1 MRSWLAI
8 CVALVAMAC
17 VWGPADPFPQETPSP
32 IGTGNASG
40 AQAQI
45 DLEILGGEYEGTYSA
60 VATNA
65 CVNDTAQDTFSVNYA
80 DDFASEDFV
89 ALHLVLRNAT
99 QAQEDS
105 SADFKVDI
113 GLDGAANITSFTLD
127 PTAGFGEGDAFL
139 DVTDT
144 DATLDLSAT
153 AADESLVELT
163 VICESP

>member
-1 MRSWLAI
+1 MFRVSALAASF
-8 CVALVAMAC
+8 VLVAAC
-17 VWGPADPFPQETPSP
+17 ATSSPNPDATPSP
-32 IGTGNASG
+32 VRTGDASA

-45 DLEILGGEYEGTYSA
+45 DIEILGGEYEGTYSA

-65 CVNDTAQDTFSVNYA
+65 CVKDAAQNTFTVNYA
-80 DDFASEDFV
+80 DELASDDFV

-105 SADFKVDI
+105 STDFKVDL

-139 DVTDT
+139 DVTDS

-153 AADESLVELT
+153 ATDESLVEMT
-163 VICESP
+163 VVCEF